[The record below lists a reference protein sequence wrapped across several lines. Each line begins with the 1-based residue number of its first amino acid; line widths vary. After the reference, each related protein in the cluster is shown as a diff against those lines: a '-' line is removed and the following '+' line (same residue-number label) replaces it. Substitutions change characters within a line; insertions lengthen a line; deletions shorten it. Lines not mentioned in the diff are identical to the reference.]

1 MDESLILQKN
11 RLKNLNC
18 AFLSTT
24 EYVDDNVND
33 EHKKF
38 SNGNKNLENDSN
50 NFYKNENNYI
60 KKFDNIQNNGIK
72 DSNLKLITKE
82 NEGRSFLHPEHIRQ
96 KNLEGYKEEYVNV
109 SFLNDLIKVP
119 NEDIRL
125 RQKDFFMKK
134 YDLLHKEG
142 EAKKRNNY
150 EYINQT
156 NEYYISNNVEE
167 KMPNT
172 GIHNGIFFHDNSM
185 LQYEDDM
192 KKWTNKSRYL
202 YFIEKEKEKHDNER
216 TTKFKNINFDNSLIV
231 DKYEKNVYKHVL
243 RDETRIENLI
253 LDTLNRNFETV
264 IESDEEQRD
273 KDYIIYS
280 PNKEKNVIVRK
291 KVDELNIKKKTT
303 IKKKHEPILDYLHYE
318 NVFNDDDINISI
330 NSVSE
335 SIENTQDMD
344 KNSSIYNK
352 EKREEFEIRDNIN
365 ILMNKVKNDL
375 YTNDFTRFIPDQFD
389 TDIFLYNYGKGK
401 YEDSCIEKTDDI
413 LKHTSIEMNLEK
425 MNQEKELLERYNY
438 VDSLYSPGYYTRITQ
453 KLKKHK
459 EKKINIYDLKKI
471 KLYEKMKEEK
481 LQNDKMKK
489 EEEDLIKLRLEQAD
503 DFDNDVNLD
512 EHKISLEDRENVSL
526 RKIMDNIKLEGLD
539 NDMDE
544 EGSEKEETYVTD
556 SSINFE
562 TLNNRD
568 IQNLK
573 KKYKVMSKSNRV
585 FEEDLRRL
593 KFYICKRLNKKKH
606 IFKNVA
612 KEVKAKEKKKEK
624 IKKIIQ
630 VSKQAGFS
638 LLAKIHGDEHK
649 SYEEKNVES
658 DQLDE
663 SDLFNN
669 ADKNTSEL
677 NSSAYTYSSLT
688 ISSYEHMNIRNI
700 HYNDNTNE
708 KLFYVKDPSINITY
722 LYDTVNFY
730 LIQNKKKI
738 NKGILFMEFLLYD
751 IKFYHNSSMIH
762 ENSLLYVFNINENTM
777 VEKIKKKNHLC
788 ELILKTVNKNKML
801 FSCSILKQ
809 GKDLELICNNIIK
822 RILMVKYIK
831 YFESKSLMILDNAI
845 NFFLYEKILDLQNVP
860 YDKIGDGIISLYIQN
875 SYNVDII
882 DFSNRS
888 MNIQNL
894 SEYLDFAK
902 IAHCNKLYLSNN
914 PLFSKLSFD
923 IIKND
928 IDKVIIHLQNMK
940 LKELYL
946 DFIDFSNISAEY
958 FISNIIQKT
967 QISFLSLMN
976 CGLNHDNITNI
987 LNIIKENENEYKS
1000 SNINYLNV
1008 EFNKLTYY
1016 DVVSLIKILSK
1027 LNKIFKKIYI
1037 YGNLIQT
1044 DIFDISFEFKRNL
1057 SIIEVKKY
1065 SKHVPNVFNLTNINE
1080 IKDYFYCNLRGFA
1093 ETIEDDK
1100 IVYLYFEL
1108 YGCYMY
1114 VHSPEER
1121 LYHIKKISLL
1131 KKDESPLLAIGAS
1144 LNNEEV
1150 TIRMKVFK
1158 FNIAKLF
1165 NILVNDSFHGRMYCY
1180 EQINNNREI
1189 NRNVLN
1195 YFIFRGENEIRLYD
1209 YNISREDIHCV
1220 FKLCKY
1226 KIVKIINLNYC
1237 YMCNDDLSYFNS
1249 LKEYPYGIK
1258 VYKLSLCNNLFN
1270 SNMNL
1275 QDFLN
1280 FLSNFIIY
1288 FKINLSN
1295 MSIGKNPLIHELL
1308 FYLLNNTRCKIIMM
1322 DNCNLENP
1330 FLTNVNRNIDQLKEN
1345 NYLSLLSLRYNYFS
1359 SVKELVKFVNN
1370 LTSKCK
1376 SLNKI
1381 RIYTNNFTQDDIK
1394 LIEKNIIK
1402 KDILSFISTY
1412 DLIPSIKKIKRKVLK
1427 LNKYKINKDVEYNTE
1442 LTDREKKLIEQ
1453 FFDRQ
1458 NTKTDKEEKKKDDL
1472 DILNRYNLN
1481 DIKNRNIKYKFKN
1494 NNI

>member
-1 MDESLILQKN
+1 MDESLILPKN

-24 EYVDDNVND
+24 EYIDDNVND
-33 EHKKF
+33 EHKIF
-38 SNGNKNLENDSN
+38 SNGNKNLDNESI

-60 KKFDNIQNNGIK
+60 KKIDNIENNGIK

-96 KNLEGYKEEYVNV
+96 KNLEGYNEEYVNV

-156 NEYYISNNVEE
+156 NEYYITNNVEE

-172 GIHNGIFFHDNSM
+172 GIHNGQFFHDNNM
-185 LQYEDDM
+185 LQYDDDM
-192 KKWTNKSRYL
+192 KKWTNESRYL
-202 YFIEKEKEKHDNER
+202 YFIEKEKEKDDNEK
-216 TTKFKNINFDNSLIV
+216 TTKFKNISFNNSLIV

-243 RDETRIENLI
+243 RDETKIENLI
-253 LDTLNRNFETV
+253 LDVLNRNFETV
-264 IESDEEQRD
+264 IESDEDEKN
-273 KDYIIYS
+273 KDSIIYM

-291 KVDELNIKKKTT
+291 KVDELNIRKKTT

-318 NVFNDDDINISI
+318 NFFNDDDINISI
-330 NSVSE
+330 NSSSE
-335 SIENTQDMD
+335 SIEHSQDMD
-344 KNSSIYNK
+344 KNSLIYNE
-352 EKREEFEIRDNIN
+352 EKREEFQIRDNIN
-365 ILMNKVKNDL
+365 ILLNKVKNDL

-389 TDIFLYNYGKGK
+389 TDIFLYNNGNGN
-401 YEDSCIEKTDDI
+401 YEDLCIEKTDDV
-413 LKHTSIEMNLEK
+413 LKQTTIEMNQQK
-425 MNQEKELLERYNY
+425 MNQERELLERYNY

-453 KLKKHK
+453 KLKKQK

-481 LQNDKMKK
+481 LQNDRMKK
-489 EEEDLIKLRLEQAD
+489 EEEDLIKMRLEQSED
-503 DFDNDVNLD
+503 LDNDVNLD
-512 EHKISLEDRENVSL
+512 EHKISLENRENLSL
-526 RKIMDNIKLEGLD
+526 RKIMDNIKLEGLN

-544 EGSEKEETYVTD
+544 EGSEKEDTYVTD

-568 IQNLK
+568 LENLK

-606 IFKNVA
+606 IFKSAV
-612 KEVKAKEKKKEK
+612 KDVKAKEKKKEK

-638 LLAKIHGDEHK
+638 LLAKIHGDTHK

-669 ADKNTSEL
+669 ADKNASEL

-708 KLFYVKDPSINITY
+708 KLFYVRDPSINITY
-722 LYDTVNFY
+722 LYDKVNFF
-730 LIQNKKKI
+730 LIQNKAKI
-738 NKGILFMEFLLYD
+738 NKGILFMELLLYD
-751 IKFYHNSSMIH
+751 IKFYHNSSMIE
-762 ENSLLYVFNINENTM
+762 ENALLYVFNINENTM
-777 VEKIKKKNHLC
+777 VEKIKKKNQLC
-788 ELILKTVNKNKML
+788 ELILKTVNKNKMS

-809 GKDLELICNNIIK
+809 GKDLELICNKIIK

-875 SYNVDII
+875 TCSVGII

-888 MNIQNL
+888 MSIQNL
-894 SEYLDFAK
+894 NEYMDFAK
-902 IAHCNKLYLSNN
+902 ITHCNKLYLSNN
-914 PLFSKLSFD
+914 PLFSKLSYD
-923 IIKND
+923 IVKKD
-928 IDKVIIHLQNMK
+928 IDGVITHLKNMK
-940 LKELYL
+940 LTELYL
-946 DFIDFSNISAEY
+946 DFIDLSNVCGEY
-958 FISNIIQKT
+958 IICNIIQKT
-967 QISFLSLMN
+967 EISFLSLMN
-976 CGLNHDNITNI
+976 CGLTHDNITNI
-987 LNIIKENENEYKS
+987 INNIKENENEYKS
-1000 SNINYLNV
+1000 SNIHYLNV
-1008 EFNKLTYY
+1008 EFNKLIYY
-1016 DVVSLIKILSK
+1016 DIVSLIKILSK
-1027 LNKIFKKIYI
+1027 LNKLFKKIYI

-1065 SKHVPNVFNLTNINE
+1065 CKHVPNVFNLNNIKE
-1080 IKDYFYCNLRGFA
+1080 VKDYFYCNLRGFA
-1093 ETIEDDK
+1093 ETFEDDK

-1108 YGCYMY
+1108 YSCYMY
-1114 VHSPEER
+1114 VYSPEER
-1121 LYHIKKISLL
+1121 LYNIKKISLL
-1131 KKDESPLLAIGAS
+1131 KKEESPLIIIGAS
-1144 LNNEEV
+1144 LNNKEV

-1158 FNIAKLF
+1158 LNIAKLF

-1209 YNISREDIHCV
+1209 YNISREDIQCV
-1220 FKLCKY
+1220 FKLCKD
-1226 KIVKIINLNYC
+1226 KIVKNINLNYC

-1308 FYLLNNTRCKIIMM
+1308 LYLINNTRCKIIML

-1330 FLTNVNRNIDQLKEN
+1330 FLINVNKNIDQLNEN
-1345 NYLSLLSLRYNYFS
+1345 NYLTLLSLRYNYFS
-1359 SVKELVKFVNN
+1359 SVKELIKFVNN
-1370 LTSKCK
+1370 LISKCK
-1376 SLNKI
+1376 SLNTI
-1381 RIYTNNFTQDDIK
+1381 RIYTSNFSEDDMK

-1402 KDILSFISTY
+1402 KDVLSFISTY
-1412 DLIPSIKKIKRKVLK
+1412 ALIPSSKKLKRKVLK

-1442 LTDREKKLIEQ
+1442 LTEREKKLIEQ

-1458 NTKTDKEEKKKDDL
+1458 NTKTDKEEKKDDL
-1472 DILNRYNLN
+1472 NTLNRYNLN

-1494 NNI
+1494 NKI

>member
-1 MDESLILQKN
+1 MDESLILPKN
-11 RLKNLNC
+11 RLQNLNC

-33 EHKKF
+33 KHKSF
-38 SNGNKNLENDSN
+38 SNGNKNLENDPI

-60 KKFDNIQNNGIK
+60 KKVDNIENKEIK

-96 KNLEGYKEEYVNV
+96 KNLHGYQEQYVNV

-167 KMPNT
+167 KIPNT
-172 GIHNGIFFHDNSM
+172 GIHNGNFFHDNSM

-216 TTKFKNINFDNSLIV
+216 TTKYKNISFNNSLIV

-243 RDETRIENLI
+243 RDKTKIENLI
-253 LDTLNRNFETV
+253 LDVLNRNFETV
-264 IESDEEQRD
+264 MESDEDERN
-273 KDYIIYS
+273 KDSIIYS
-280 PNKEKNVIVRK
+280 SNKELKENVRK
-291 KVDELNIKKKTT
+291 KVDELNIRKKTT
-303 IKKKHEPILDYLHYE
+303 IIKKHEPVLDYLHYE
-318 NVFNDDDINISI
+318 NFFNDDDVNISI

-344 KNSSIYNK
+344 KNSLIYNE

-365 ILMNKVKNDL
+365 VLLNKVKNDL
-375 YTNDFTRFIPDQFD
+375 YTNDFTRFIPNQFD
-389 TDIFLYNYGKGK
+389 TDIFLYNYGNDK
-401 YEDSCIEKTDDI
+401 YEDLCIEKTDDI
-413 LKHTSIEMNLEK
+413 LKQTTIEMNLQK
-425 MNQEKELLERYNY
+425 MNQERELLERYNY
-438 VDSLYSPGYYTRITQ
+438 VDSLYSPGYYTRITK

-471 KLYEKMKEEK
+471 KLLEKMKEEK
-481 LQNDKMKK
+481 LKNDRMKK
-489 EEEDLIKLRLEQAD
+489 EEEDLIKMRLEQAD
-503 DFDNDVNLD
+503 DLDNDVNLD
-512 EHKISLEDRENVSL
+512 EHKISLENRENVSS
-526 RKIMDNIKLEGLD
+526 RRIMDNIKLEGLN

-544 EGSEKEETYVTD
+544 EGSEKEGTYVTD

-568 IQNLK
+568 IENLK

-585 FEEDLRRL
+585 FKEDLRRL

-606 IFKNVA
+606 IFKNA
-612 KEVKAKEKKKEK
+612 LKDVKAKEKKKEK

-638 LLAKIHGDEHK
+638 LLAKIHGEPHK
-649 SYEEKNVES
+649 SYEEKNDES

-669 ADKNTSEL
+669 EDKNASEL

-708 KLFYVKDPSINITY
+708 KLFYVRDPSINITY
-722 LYDTVNFY
+722 LYDRVNFF

-738 NKGILFMEFLLYD
+738 NKGILFMELLLYD
-751 IKFYHNSSMIH
+751 IKFYYNSSMIQ
-762 ENSLLYVFNINENTM
+762 ENALLYVFNINENTM
-777 VEKIKKKNHLC
+777 IEKIRKKNQLC
-788 ELILKTVNKNKML
+788 ALILKTVNKDKTL
-801 FSCSILKQ
+801 FSCSISKQ
-809 GKDLELICNNIIK
+809 GKDLELICSTIIK

-875 SYNVDII
+875 SCNVGII
-882 DFSNRS
+882 DFSNRCMS
-888 MNIQNL
+888 IQDLN
-894 SEYLDFAK
+894 EYLNFAK
-902 IAHCNKLYLSNN
+902 IKHCNKLYLSNN
-914 PLFSKLSFD
+914 PLFSKLSYD
-923 IIKND
+923 IVKND
-928 IDKVIIHLQNMK
+928 IDEIIIHLKNMK
-940 LKELYL
+940 LTELYL
-946 DFIDFSNISAEY
+946 DFIDLSNASGEY

-967 QISFLSLMN
+967 EISFLNLMN

-987 LNIIKENENEYKS
+987 INIIKENENEYKS

-1008 EFNKLTYY
+1008 EFNKLIYH

-1065 SKHVPNVFNLTNINE
+1065 FKHVPNVFNLTNINE
-1080 IKDYFYCNLRGFA
+1080 IKEYFYCNLRGFA
-1093 ETIEDDK
+1093 ETCENDK
-1100 IVYLYFEL
+1100 ILYLYFEL

-1114 VHSPEER
+1114 VYYPEER

-1131 KKDESPLLAIGAS
+1131 RKDESPLVVIDAL

-1150 TIRMKVFK
+1150 TIRMKMFK
-1158 FNIAKLF
+1158 MNIAKLF
-1165 NILVNDSFHGRMYCY
+1165 SILVNDSFHGKTYCY

-1189 NRNVLN
+1189 NRNVLD

-1220 FKLCKY
+1220 FKLCKD
-1226 KIVKIINLNYC
+1226 KNVKNINLNYC

-1258 VYKLSLCNNLFN
+1258 VYKLSLCNNLFD

-1308 FYLLNNTRCKIIMM
+1308 FYLINNTRSKIIML
-1322 DNCNLENP
+1322 DNCSLENL

-1345 NYLSLLSLRYNYFS
+1345 NYLTLLSLRYNYFS
-1359 SVKELVKFVNN
+1359 SVNELVNFVNN
-1370 LTSKCK
+1370 LISKCK

-1381 RIYTNNFTQDDIK
+1381 RIYTSNFSEEDMK

-1412 DLIPSIKKIKRKVLK
+1412 DLIRRSKKLKRKVLK

-1442 LTDREKKLIEQ
+1442 LTEREKKLIEQ

-1458 NTKTDKEEKKKDDL
+1458 NTKTNKEEKKDDL
-1472 DILNRYNLN
+1472 NTLNRYNLN

-1494 NNI
+1494 NKI

>member
-1 MDESLILQKN
+1 MDESLILPKN

-24 EYVDDNVND
+24 EYIDDNVND
-33 EHKKF
+33 EHKIF
-38 SNGNKNLENDSN
+38 SNGNKNLEKESI

-60 KKFDNIQNNGIK
+60 KNIDNIENNGIK

-96 KNLEGYKEEYVNV
+96 KNLEGYNEEYVNV

-156 NEYYISNNVEE
+156 NEYYITNNVEE

-172 GIHNGIFFHDNSM
+172 GIHNGKFFHDNNM
-185 LQYEDDM
+185 LQYDDDM
-192 KKWTNKSRYL
+192 KKWTNESRYL
-202 YFIEKEKEKHDNER
+202 YFIEKEKEKDDNEK
-216 TTKFKNINFDNSLIV
+216 TTKFKNISFNNSLIV

-243 RDETRIENLI
+243 RDETKIENLI
-253 LDTLNRNFETV
+253 LDVLNRSMSYVYKQMN
-264 IESDEEQRD
+264 
-273 KDYIIYS
+273 KDSIIYM

-291 KVDELNIKKKTT
+291 KVDELNIRKKTT
-303 IKKKHEPILDYLHYE
+303 IIKKKEPILDYLHYE
-318 NVFNDDDINISI
+318 NFFNDDDINISI
-330 NSVSE
+330 NSSSE
-335 SIENTQDMD
+335 SIEHSQDMD
-344 KNSSIYNK
+344 KNSLIYNE

-365 ILMNKVKNDL
+365 ILLNKVKNDL

-389 TDIFLYNYGKGK
+389 TDIFLYNNGNGN
-401 YEDSCIEKTDDI
+401 YEDLCIEKTDDV
-413 LKHTSIEMNLEK
+413 LKQTTIEMNQQK
-425 MNQEKELLERYNY
+425 MNQERELLERYNY

-453 KLKKHK
+453 KLKKQK

-471 KLYEKMKEEK
+471 KLYKKMKEEK
-481 LQNDKMKK
+481 LQNDRMKK
-489 EEEDLIKLRLEQAD
+489 EEKDLIKMRLEQSED
-503 DFDNDVNLD
+503 LDNDVNLD
-512 EHKISLEDRENVSL
+512 EHKISLENRENLSL
-526 RKIMDNIKLEGLD
+526 RKIMDNIKLEGLN
-539 NDMDE
+539 NDIDE
-544 EGSEKEETYVTD
+544 EGSEKEDTYVTD

-568 IQNLK
+568 LENLK
-573 KKYKVMSKSNRV
+573 KKYKVMSKNT
-585 FEEDLRRL
+585 
-593 KFYICKRLNKKKH
+593 
-606 IFKNVA
+606 
-612 KEVKAKEKKKEK
+612 
-624 IKKIIQ
+624 
-630 VSKQAGFS
+630 
-638 LLAKIHGDEHK
+638 HK

-669 ADKNTSEL
+669 ADKNASEL

-700 HYNDNTNE
+700 HYIDNTNE
-708 KLFYVKDPSINITY
+708 KLFYVRDPSINITY
-722 LYDTVNFY
+722 LYDKVNFF
-730 LIQNKKKI
+730 LIQNKAKI
-738 NKGILFMEFLLYD
+738 NKGILFMELLLYD
-751 IKFYHNSSMIH
+751 IKFYHNSSMIE
-762 ENSLLYVFNINENTM
+762 ENALLYVFNINENTM
-777 VEKIKKKNHLC
+777 VEKIKKKNQLC
-788 ELILKTVNKNKML
+788 ELILKTVNKNKMS

-809 GKDLELICNNIIK
+809 GKDLELICNKIIK

-875 SYNVDII
+875 TCSVGII

-888 MNIQNL
+888 MSIQNL
-894 SEYLDFAK
+894 NEYMDFAK
-902 IAHCNKLYLSNN
+902 ITHCNKLYLSNN
-914 PLFSKLSFD
+914 PLFSKLSYD
-923 IIKND
+923 IVKKD
-928 IDKVIIHLQNMK
+928 IDGVITHLKNMK
-940 LKELYL
+940 LTELYL
-946 DFIDFSNISAEY
+946 DFIDLSNVCGEY
-958 FISNIIQKT
+958 IICNIIQKT
-967 QISFLSLMN
+967 EISFLSLMN
-976 CGLNHDNITNI
+976 CGLTHDNITNI
-987 LNIIKENENEYKS
+987 INNIKENENEYKS
-1000 SNINYLNV
+1000 SNIHYLNV
-1008 EFNKLTYY
+1008 EFNKLIYY

-1027 LNKIFKKIYI
+1027 LNKLFKKIYI

-1065 SKHVPNVFNLTNINE
+1065 CKHVPNVFNLNNIKE
-1080 IKDYFYCNLRGFA
+1080 
-1093 ETIEDDK
+1093 DK

-1108 YGCYMY
+1108 YSCYMY
-1114 VHSPEER
+1114 VYSPEER
-1121 LYHIKKISLL
+1121 LYNIKKISLL
-1131 KKDESPLLAIGAS
+1131 KKEESPLIIIGAS
-1144 LNNEEV
+1144 LNNKEV

-1158 FNIAKLF
+1158 LNIAKLF

-1195 YFIFRGENEIRLYD
+1195 YFISRGENEIRLYD
-1209 YNISREDIHCV
+1209 YNISREDIQCV
-1220 FKLCKY
+1220 FKLCKD
-1226 KIVKIINLNYC
+1226 KIVKNINLNYC

-1275 QDFLN
+1275 QGFLN

-1288 FKINLSN
+1288 
-1295 MSIGKNPLIHELL
+1295 LL
-1308 FYLLNNTRCKIIMM
+1308 

-1330 FLTNVNRNIDQLKEN
+1330 FLINVNKNIDQLNEN
-1345 NYLSLLSLRYNYFS
+1345 NYLTLLSLRYNYFS
-1359 SVKELVKFVNN
+1359 SVKELIKFVNN
-1370 LTSKCK
+1370 LISKCK
-1376 SLNKI
+1376 SLKTI
-1381 RIYTNNFTQDDIK
+1381 RIYTSNFSEDDMK

-1402 KDILSFISTY
+1402 KDVLSFISTY
-1412 DLIPSIKKIKRKVLK
+1412 ALIPSSKKLKRKVLK

-1442 LTDREKKLIEQ
+1442 LTEREKKLIEQ

-1458 NTKTDKEEKKKDDL
+1458 NTKTDKEEKKDDL
-1472 DILNRYNLN
+1472 NTLNRYNLN

-1494 NNI
+1494 NKI

>member
-1 MDESLILQKN
+1 MDESLILPKN

-24 EYVDDNVND
+24 EYIDDNVND
-33 EHKKF
+33 EHKIF
-38 SNGNKNLENDSN
+38 SNGNKNLENESI

-60 KKFDNIQNNGIK
+60 KKIDNIENNGIK

-82 NEGRSFLHPEHIRQ
+82 NEERTFLHPEHIRQ
-96 KNLEGYKEEYVNV
+96 KNLEGYNEEYVNV

-142 EAKKRNNY
+142 ETKKRNNY

-156 NEYYISNNVEE
+156 NEYYITNNVEE

-172 GIHNGIFFHDNSM
+172 GIHNGKFFHDNNM

-202 YFIEKEKEKHDNER
+202 YFIEKEKEKHDNEK
-216 TTKFKNINFDNSLIV
+216 TTKFKNISFNNSLIV

-243 RDETRIENLI
+243 RDETKIENLI
-253 LDTLNRNFETV
+253 LDVLNRNFETV
-264 IESDEEQRD
+264 IESDEDERN
-273 KDYIIYS
+273 KDSIIYM

-291 KVDELNIKKKTT
+291 KVDELNIRKKTT

-318 NVFNDDDINISI
+318 NFFNDDDINISI

-335 SIENTQDMD
+335 SIENSQDMD
-344 KNSSIYNK
+344 KKSLIYNE

-365 ILMNKVKNDL
+365 ILLNKVKNDL

-389 TDIFLYNYGKGK
+389 TDIFLYNNGNGN
-401 YEDSCIEKTDDI
+401 YEDLGIEKTDDV
-413 LKHTSIEMNLEK
+413 LKQTTIEMNQQK
-425 MNQEKELLERYNY
+425 MNQERELLERYNY

-453 KLKKHK
+453 KLKKQK

-471 KLYEKMKEEK
+471 KFYEKIKEEK
-481 LQNDKMKK
+481 LQNDRMKK
-489 EEEDLIKLRLEQAD
+489 EEEDLIKMRLEQSED
-503 DFDNDVNLD
+503 LDNDVNLD
-512 EHKISLEDRENVSL
+512 EHKISLENRENVSL
-526 RKIMDNIKLEGLD
+526 RKIMDNIKLEGLN

-544 EGSEKEETYVTD
+544 EGSEKEDTYVTD

-568 IQNLK
+568 LENLK

-606 IFKNVA
+606 IFKSVV
-612 KEVKAKEKKKEK
+612 KDVKAKEKKKEK

-638 LLAKIHGDEHK
+638 LLAKIHGDTHK

-669 ADKNTSEL
+669 ADKNASEL

-708 KLFYVKDPSINITY
+708 KLFYVRDPSINITY
-722 LYDTVNFY
+722 LYDKVNFF
-730 LIQNKKKI
+730 LIQNKAKI
-738 NKGILFMEFLLYD
+738 NKGILFMELLLYD
-751 IKFYHNSSMIH
+751 IKFYHNSSMID
-762 ENSLLYVFNINENTM
+762 ENALLYVFNINENTM
-777 VEKIKKKNHLC
+777 VEKIKKKNQLC
-788 ELILKTVNKNKML
+788 ELILKTVNKNKIS

-809 GKDLELICNNIIK
+809 GKDLELICNKIIK

-875 SYNVDII
+875 TSSVGII
-882 DFSNRS
+882 DFSNRFMS
-888 MNIQNL
+888 IQNL
-894 SEYLDFAK
+894 NEYMDFAK
-902 IAHCNKLYLSNN
+902 ITHCNKLYLSKN
-914 PLFSKLSFD
+914 PLFSKLSYD
-923 IIKND
+923 IVKKD
-928 IDKVIIHLQNMK
+928 IDGVIIHLKNMK
-940 LKELYL
+940 LTELYL
-946 DFIDFSNISAEY
+946 DFIDLSNACGEY
-958 FISNIIQKT
+958 IISNIIQKT
-967 QISFLSLMN
+967 EISFLSLMN
-976 CGLNHDNITNI
+976 CGLTHDNITNI
-987 LNIIKENENEYKS
+987 INNIKENENKYKS
-1000 SNINYLNV
+1000 SNIHYLNV
-1008 EFNKLTYY
+1008 EFNKLIYY

-1027 LNKIFKKIYI
+1027 LNKLFKKIYI

-1065 SKHVPNVFNLTNINE
+1065 CKHVPNVFNLNNIKE

-1093 ETIEDDK
+1093 ETFEDDK

-1108 YGCYMY
+1108 YSCYMY
-1114 VHSPEER
+1114 VYSPEER
-1121 LYHIKKISLL
+1121 LYNIKKISLL
-1131 KKDESPLLAIGAS
+1131 KKEESPLIIIGAS
-1144 LNNEEV
+1144 LNNKEV

-1158 FNIAKLF
+1158 LNIAKLF
-1165 NILVNDSFHGRMYCY
+1165 NILVNDSFLGRTYCY

-1209 YNISREDIHCV
+1209 YNISREDIQCV
-1220 FKLCKY
+1220 FKLCKD
-1226 KIVKIINLNYC
+1226 KIVKNINLNYC

-1288 FKINLSN
+1288 FKIDLSN

-1308 FYLLNNTRCKIIMM
+1308 FYLINNTMCKIIML

-1330 FLTNVNRNIDQLKEN
+1330 FLISVNKNIDQLNEN
-1345 NYLSLLSLRYNYFS
+1345 NYLTLLSLRYNYFS
-1359 SVKELVKFVNN
+1359 SVKELIKFVNN
-1370 LTSKCK
+1370 LISKCK
-1376 SLNKI
+1376 SLNTI
-1381 RIYTNNFTQDDIK
+1381 RIYISNFSEDDMK

-1412 DLIPSIKKIKRKVLK
+1412 ALIPSIKKLKRKVLK

-1442 LTDREKKLIEQ
+1442 LTEREKKLIEQ

-1458 NTKTDKEEKKKDDL
+1458 NIKTDKEEKKDDL
-1472 DILNRYNLN
+1472 NTLNRYNLN

-1494 NNI
+1494 NKI